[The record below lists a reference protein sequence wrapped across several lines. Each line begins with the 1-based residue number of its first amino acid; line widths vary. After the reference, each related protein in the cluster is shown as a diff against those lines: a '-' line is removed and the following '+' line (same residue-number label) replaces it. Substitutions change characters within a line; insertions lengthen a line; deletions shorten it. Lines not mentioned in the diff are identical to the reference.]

1 MTDAKLITEIK
12 IAVDEAIS
20 KTFEQFGIGK
30 TTKLTRIDPY
40 KRMEQI
46 LYNYGEFQS
55 IIEEK
60 EKQIQEILENGL
72 PERSKSILEYSP
84 TGGAIEGIAIEEETV
99 QSVVNALQE
108 DIVWVKQVLERIDL
122 ALDAV
127 ENDTGYNILR
137 AYYFDGYTIE
147 ECAKEYSINPRTVM
161 SRKNKLV
168 RRLAMTLF
176 PKDMFYEMMED
187 LK

>member
-12 IAVDEAIS
+12 VAVDEAIS

-84 TGGAIEGIAIEEETV
+84 TGGAIESIAIEEETV
-99 QSVVNALQE
+99 QSVVRALQE
-108 DIVWVKQVLERIDL
+108 DIVWVRQVLERIDL
-122 ALDAV
+122 ALETVCKHRDYMLV
-127 ENDTGYNILR
+127 ED
-137 AYYFDGYTIE
+137 YYFGGMSRDELAGKYGLD
-147 ECAKEYSINPRTVM
+147 PRTVM
-161 SRKNKLV
+161 KRKNNLV
-168 RRLAMTLF
+168 KRLAMTLF
-176 PKDMFYEMMED
+176 PQEMFYEMMED

>member
-12 IAVDEAIS
+12 VAVDEAIS

-84 TGGAIEGIAIEEETV
+84 SGGAIEGIAIEEETI

-122 ALDAV
+122 ALDTV
-127 ENDTGYNILR
+127 RNNTHYDILKEF
-137 AYYFDGYTIE
+137 YFDGKSLEELSEKYGVHTNTIT
-147 ECAKEYSINPRTVM
+147 Y
-161 SRKNKLV
+161 RKKNLV

-176 PKDMFYEMMED
+176 PKEMFYEMMED